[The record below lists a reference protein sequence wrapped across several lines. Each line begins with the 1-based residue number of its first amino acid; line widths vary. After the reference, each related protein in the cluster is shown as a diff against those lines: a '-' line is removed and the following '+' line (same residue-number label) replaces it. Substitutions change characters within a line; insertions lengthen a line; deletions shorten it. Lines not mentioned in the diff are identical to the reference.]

1 MKYILIVIIF
11 STSIALA
18 QNPSSGASRKNYKSI
33 NEISYQMPLALGY
46 NHIHNFNDKF
56 LFGAGIHIGYCHY
69 LRYIDLLQIKVVA
82 RNALNRNKFMRKFDY
97 DIGLFLSEPYFEL
110 EIDAAYGLI
119 TSVYYNFWKL
129 KIGGE
134 ILTSVLKDDYNREF
148 RFFLFTPVLMFNF

>member
-33 NEISYQMPLALGY
+33 NEISYQMPLAIGY
-46 NHIHNFNDKF
+46 NYIHNFSDRF
-56 LFGAGIHIGYCHY
+56 LIGAGIHAGVCYY
-69 LRYIDLLQIKVVA
+69 LKYIDLLQIKVFT
-82 RNALNRNKFMRKFDY
+82 RNAFNKNKFIRKVDY
-97 DIGLFLSEPYFEL
+97 DIGLFYSYPYTEL
-110 EIDAAYGLI
+110 EIDAAYGLT

-134 ILTSVLKDDYNREF
+134 ILTSVLTDNDNKEF
-148 RFFLFTPVLMFNF
+148 RYFLFTPVLMFNF